1 MLARKTESANRHQSE
16 EGVKSPLGLLRRRE
30 EYREAQERRG
40 EHLHADRLAVR
51 DPGCDTVLDAERAD
65 GEDLGKAGG
74 GDSAEDLSGNYE
86 DESASRETTD
96 EPKGER
102 HGGVER
108 GARDAGGAN
117 R

>member
-1 MLARKTESANRHQSE
+1 MLFRSR
-16 EGVKSPLGLLRRRE
+16 
-30 EYREAQERRG
+30 
-40 EHLHADRLAVR
+40 
-51 DPGCDTVLDAERAD
+51 CDAVLDAERAD
-65 GEDLGKAGG
+65 GEDLGKTGG
-74 GDSAEDLSGNYE
+74 GDSAEDLSRYYE

-96 EPKGER
+96 EPEGER